1 MMAFNFKLPCA
12 MTCPII
18 SFRGVRRGK
27 KHDDDDDEPR
37 NDPKGQINN
46 FVVAQPLFALLAPPT
61 CQSWSLLIGV
71 LRVKTSSKKVNS
83 TVRCSENVCCRS
95 PRTAVLVY
103 MYNNVKWLWQSDHFS
118 HSRLWNYL
126 SQIGKKKYKAWYFN
140 WQAYLSN
147 YHFVPSPHTW
157 IVWIM
162 YQYCSFCV
170 SVSFFLF
177 F

>member
-12 MTCPII
+12 VTCPII

-27 KHDDDDDEPR
+27 KHDNDDDEPR
-37 NDPKGQINN
+37 NDPWGQINN

-61 CQSWSLLIGV
+61 CQPWSLLIGV
-71 LRVKTSSKKVNS
+71 LRVKTSSKKVNN

-95 PRTAVLVY
+95 SRAAVLVY
-103 MYNNVKWLWQSDHFS
+103 MYNNVKWLTIRSFFTQSSMKLFVTE
-118 HSRLWNYL
+118 
-126 SQIGKKKYKAWYFN
+126 GGKKYKARYFN

-147 YHFVPSPHTW
+147 YHFAPSPHTW

-170 SVSFFLF
+170 SMSFFF
-177 F
+177 FF